1 MKLGHILNLKEKLEL
16 VSWDEYA
23 KLVAKAYMDAPDYE
37 EEAVPS
43 FEAMKGACE
52 KYFKIL
58 QSKVRVEFVD
68 GDPYSSA
75 DQMRREV
82 AATKTLKI
90 MKDFSDHPFFSAEE
104 NWKFRT
110 VHDWFT
116 HILAG
121 QPFTLEGEL
130 SAYNQHLKM
139 FPKAAYPALFTEI
152 VGQVCAQ
159 TVTGGFQA
167 QKVCVLR
174 GFDYEKIGRVD
185 GMIIKNKKLVPAGSR
200 AAS

>member
-90 MKDFSDHPFFSAEE
+90 MKDFSDQRSS
-104 NWKFRT
+104 
-110 VHDWFT
+110 
-116 HILAG
+116 ILLCG
-121 QPFTLEGEL
+121 RKLE
-130 SAYNQHLKM
+130 
-139 FPKAAYPALFTEI
+139 
-152 VGQVCAQ
+152 
-159 TVTGGFQA
+159 
-167 QKVCVLR
+167 
-174 GFDYEKIGRVD
+174 
-185 GMIIKNKKLVPAGSR
+185 VPHSP
-200 AAS
+200 